1 MSLQLES
8 GMRDAIGV
16 LGYDIVTNCAKQIG
30 AEGHDVPTRV
40 SGFHVG
46 MLVMM
51 VGYCE
56 PNAVTRASVCE
67 AGLMKNLVS
76 KSGNRGGR
84 MIDGRGKR
92 RRGSESS
99 FWLQPRGLLV
109 PQEVIFI

>member
-1 MSLQLES
+1 MLILVRMSQTPEVVQQKAGGGSKMSLQLES

-56 PNAVTRASVCE
+56 PNAVTRACV
-67 AGLMKNLVS
+67 
-76 KSGNRGGR
+76 
-84 MIDGRGKR
+84 R
-92 RRGSESS
+92 RE
-99 FWLQPRGLLV
+99 
-109 PQEVIFI
+109 